1 MIRLLIIAGLM
12 VGAALSSCS
21 GPDPQAQ
28 RSAVDRVAES
38 YVKLSLVLGQ
48 YDPDYVDAYTGPE
61 EWKPAPLPEGEDHVI
76 PAADIAAQA
85 DGLVAEL
92 DAVYKSVLS
101 DLEQRRV
108 KFLRRHI
115 LSLKA
120 RAELVGGKKM
130 TFDEESKALYDAVA
144 PPADIA
150 ALDSALAELEALVPG
165 DGSLSARVEEYRK
178 DFAIP
183 KDKIDAV
190 FTRAIEE
197 ARSRTLPH
205 IPLPEGESFDKEY
218 VTGVSWGA
226 YNWYK
231 GDYRSL
237 IQVNV
242 ELPVRISSPIGLA
255 VHEGYPGHHVQNVL
269 VEKNMLNDNG
279 FMEYTVQPLYCPQA
293 TLNEGGANLGVRLV
307 FTEEERIEFIR
318 DVLFP
323 MAGLDPARAEEYLK
337 FESLTRNLRGA
348 RTEAVRK
355 YLDGEWTREMA
366 SAFVQKYSLMTEA
379 RADMYMRFG
388 EKYRS
393 YVVTYVVGLQ
403 MVKDYIEREAGDDTA
418 KRWELMRE
426 LYAVP
431 HLPSDIE

>member
-1 MIRLLIIAGLM
+1 MIRLLIIAGLLF
-12 VGAALSSCS
+12 GAALSSCS
-21 GPDPQAQ
+21 GSDPQAQ
-28 RSAVDRVAES
+28 RAAVDKVAES

-76 PAADIAAQA
+76 PAAEIATKA
-85 DGLVAEL
+85 DMLVAEL
-92 DAVYKSVLS
+92 DAVNAGALS
-101 DLEQRRV
+101 DLEQRRI

-115 LSLKA
+115 LSMKA

-144 PPADIA
+144 QPADVA
-150 ALDSALAELEALVPG
+150 ALDIALADLEALVPG
-165 DGSLSARVEEYRK
+165 EGDLSGRVEAYRAE
-178 DFAIP
+178 FTIP
-183 KDKIDAV
+183 KEKVDAV
-190 FTRAIEE
+190 FTRAIAE

-242 ELPVRISSPIGLA
+242 ELPVRISSPLGLA

-279 FMEYTVQPLYCPQA
+279 WMEYTVQPLYCPQA
-293 TLNEGGANLGVRLV
+293 TLNEGGANLGIKIA
-307 FTEEERIEFIR
+307 FTEEERVAFTR

-323 MAGLDPARAEEYLK
+323 MAGLDPAKAGEFLE
-337 FESLTRNLRGA
+337 FEKLTRNLRGA
-348 RTEAVRK
+348 RTESVRK
-355 YLDGEWTREMA
+355 YLDGDWTREEA
-366 SAFVQKYSLMTEA
+366 SAFLQKYSLMTEA
-379 RADMYMRFG
+379 RADMYLRFG

-403 MVKDYIEREAGDDTA
+403 LVEDYIEREAGDDTA

-426 LYAVP
+426 IYAVP
-431 HLPSDIE
+431 HLPSDLE

>member
-1 MIRLLIIAGLM
+1 MTKLLFIATLM
-12 VGAALSSCS
+12 LVASISSCNGS
-21 GPDPQAQ
+21 DPQAQ
-28 RSAVDRVAES
+28 RAAVDRVAES

-48 YDPDYVDAYTGPE
+48 YDPDYVDAYTGPD

-76 PAADIAAQA
+76 PAAELAAKA
-85 DGLVAEL
+85 DGLVTGL
-92 DAVYKSVLS
+92 DAVDVSVLS

-108 KFLRRHI
+108 KFLRAHV
-115 LSLKA
+115 LSMKV

-144 PPADIA
+144 EPADIA
-150 ALDSALAELEALVPG
+150 ALDEALAGLDALIPGEGEL
-165 DGSLSARVEEYRK
+165 SSRVEIYRA

-183 KDKIDAV
+183 KDRIDAV
-190 FTRAIEE
+190 FTRAIDE

-242 ELPVRISSPIGLA
+242 ELPVRISSPLGLA
-255 VHEGYPGHHVQNVL
+255 THEGYPGHHVQNVL

-279 FMEYTVQPLYCPQA
+279 WMEYTVQPLYCPQA
-293 TLNEGGANLGVRLV
+293 TLNEGGANLAVRMA
-307 FTEEERIEFIR
+307 FTEEERVAFIR

-337 FESLTRNLRGA
+337 FEKLTRKLRGA
-348 RTEAVRK
+348 RTEAVRR
-355 YLDGEWTREMA
+355 YLDGDWTREEA

-379 RADMYMRFG
+379 RADMYLRFG

-393 YVVTYVVGLQ
+393 YVVTYDVGLQ
-403 MVKDYIEREAGDDTA
+403 LVRDYIEREAGDDTA
-418 KRWELMRE
+418 RRWELMRE
-426 LYAVP
+426 IYAIP
-431 HLPSDIE
+431 HLPSDLE

>member
-12 VGAALSSCS
+12 LGAALSSCS
-21 GPDPQAQ
+21 ESDPEAQ
-28 RSAVDRVAES
+28 RAEVDRIAES

-76 PAADIAAQA
+76 PADDIAAKA
-85 DGLVAEL
+85 DALVTEL
-92 DAVYKSVLS
+92 NAVNRCILTE
-101 DLEQRRV
+101 LEQHRV
-108 KFLRRHI
+108 RFLRAHI

-130 TFDEESKALYDAVA
+130 TFDEESRALYDAVA
-144 PPADIA
+144 APADIDE
-150 ALDSALAELEALVPG
+150 LDAVLAELEVILPG
-165 DGSLSARVEEYRK
+165 DGDLSARVEAYRAE
-178 DFAIP
+178 FTIP
-183 KDKIDAV
+183 KDKVDAV

-197 ARSRTLPH
+197 ARNRTLPH

-242 ELPVRISSPIGLA
+242 ELPVRINSPLGLA

-279 FMEYTVQPLYCPQA
+279 WMEYTVQPLYCPQA
-293 TLNEGGANLGVRLV
+293 TLNEGGANLGIKIA
-307 FTEEERIEFIR
+307 FTEEERVAFTR

-323 MAGLDPARAEEYLK
+323 LAGLDPGRAEEYLK
-337 FESLTRNLRGA
+337 FETLARNLRGA
-348 RTEAVRK
+348 RTESVRK
-355 YLDGEWTREMA
+355 YLDGEWTREEA
-366 SAFVQKYSLMTEA
+366 SAFLQKYALMTEA
-379 RADMYMRFG
+379 RADMYLRFG

-403 MVKDYIEREAGDDTA
+403 MVRDYIEREAGDDTA
-418 KRWELMRE
+418 RRWELMRE

-431 HLPSDIE
+431 HLPSDIQ

>member
-1 MIRLLIIAGLM
+1 MIRLLIIAVLM
-12 VGAALSSCS
+12 LGAALSSCGGS
-21 GPDPQAQ
+21 DTAAQ
-28 RSAVDRVAES
+28 RAAVDRVAES

-76 PAADIAAQA
+76 PSADIAMKA
-85 DGLVAEL
+85 DGLVADL
-92 DAVYKSVLS
+92 DAVDAGALS

-115 LSLKA
+115 LSMKA

-144 PPADIA
+144 EPADIA
-150 ALDSALAELEALVPG
+150 ALDAALAELEALLPG
-165 DGSLSARVEEYRK
+165 DAPLSERVEAYRA
-178 DFAIP
+178 DFTIP
-183 KDKIDAV
+183 KDKVDAV

-197 ARSRTLPH
+197 ARNRTLPH

-242 ELPVRISSPIGLA
+242 ELPVRISSPLGLA

-279 FMEYTVQPLYCPQA
+279 WMEYTIQPLYCPQA
-293 TLNEGGANLGVRLV
+293 TLNEGGANLGIRIA
-307 FTEEERIEFIR
+307 FTEEERVAFTR

-323 MAGLDPARAEEYLK
+323 MAGLNPARAEEFLK
-337 FESLTRNLRGA
+337 FEKLTRNLRGA
-348 RTEAVRK
+348 RTESVRK
-355 YLDGEWTREMA
+355 YLDGDWTREEA
-366 SAFVQKYSLMTEA
+366 SKFLQKYSLMTEA
-379 RADMYMRFG
+379 RADMYLRFG

-426 LYAVP
+426 IYAVP
-431 HLPSDIE
+431 HLPSDLE

>member
-1 MIRLLIIAGLM
+1 MIRLLIIATLM
-12 VGAALSSCS
+12 AGAALSSCGGS
-21 GPDPQAQ
+21 GPEAQ
-28 RSAVDRVAES
+28 RAAVDSVAES

-76 PAADIAAQA
+76 PAGDIAADA
-85 DGLVAEL
+85 DALVTEL
-92 DAVYKSVLS
+92 DAVDLCALS
-101 DLEQRRV
+101 DLEKRRV
-108 KFLRRHI
+108 KFLRAHI

-120 RAELVGGKKM
+120 RAELVGGRKM

-144 PPADIA
+144 EPADIA
-150 ALDSALAELEALVPG
+150 ALDEALAGLEALVPG
-165 DGSLSARVEEYRK
+165 EGDLSSRVEVYR
-178 DFAIP
+178 DGFTIP
-183 KDKIDAV
+183 KERVDVV

-197 ARSRTLPH
+197 ARGRTLPH

-242 ELPVRISSPIGLA
+242 ELPVRISSPLGLA

-269 VEKNMLNDNG
+269 VEKNMLNDQG
-279 FMEYTVQPLYCPQA
+279 WMEYTVQPLYCPQA
-293 TLNEGGANLGVRLV
+293 TLNEGGANLGIRIA
-307 FTEEERIEFIR
+307 FTEDERIAFIR

-323 MAGLDPARAEEYLK
+323 MAGLDPSRAEEYLK
-337 FESLTRNLRGA
+337 FEKLTRNLKGA

-355 YLDGEWTREMA
+355 YLDGEWTREEA
-366 SAFVQKYSLMTEA
+366 NTFLQKYSLMTEA
-379 RADMYMRFG
+379 RADMYLRFG

-403 MVKDYIEREAGDDTA
+403 LVKDYIEREAGDDMA
-418 KRWELMRE
+418 KRWELMRD
-426 LYAVP
+426 LYAIP
-431 HLPSDIE
+431 HLPSDLQ

>member
-1 MIRLLIIAGLM
+1 MIRLLIIAVLM
-12 VGAALSSCS
+12 TGAALSSCS
-21 GPDPQAQ
+21 GSDPQAQ
-28 RSAVDRVAES
+28 RTVVDRVAES

-48 YDPDYVDAYTGPE
+48 YDSDYVDAYTGPE
-61 EWKPAPLPEGEDHVI
+61 EWRPAPLPEGEDHVI
-76 PAADIAAQA
+76 PVADFTAKAY
-85 DGLVAEL
+85 GLVADL
-92 DAVYKSVLS
+92 DAVDVSVLS
-101 DLEQRRV
+101 DLEKRRV
-108 KFLRRHI
+108 TFLRAHI
-115 LSLKA
+115 LSMNA

-144 PPADIA
+144 EPADMASLDA
-150 ALDSALAELEALVPG
+150 ALVELEALIPG
-165 DGSLSARVEEYRK
+165 EGDLSSRVDAYRA

-183 KDKIDAV
+183 KDRINVV

-242 ELPVRISSPIGLA
+242 ELPVRISSPLGLA

-269 VEKNMLNDNG
+269 VEKNCLNDNG
-279 FMEYTVQPLYCPQA
+279 WMEYTVQPLYCPQA
-293 TLNEGGANLGVRLV
+293 TLNEGGANLGIEIA
-307 FTEEERIEFIR
+307 FTEEERVAFIR

-323 MAGLDPARAEEYLK
+323 MAGLDPERAGEYLK
-337 FESLTRNLRGA
+337 FEKLTRNLRGA
-348 RTEAVRK
+348 RTESVRK
-355 YLDGEWTREMA
+355 YLDGDWTREEA
-366 SAFVQKYSLMTEA
+366 SEFLQKYSLMTEA
-379 RADMYMRFG
+379 RADMYLRFG

-403 MVKDYIEREAGDDTA
+403 LVRDYIEREAGDDSVR
-418 KRWELMRE
+418 RWELMRE
-426 LYAVP
+426 IYAVP
-431 HLPSDIE
+431 HLPSELE

>member
-1 MIRLLIIAGLM
+1 MIRLLIIAALM
-12 VGAALSSCS
+12 TGAALSSCS
-21 GPDPQAQ
+21 GSDPQAQ
-28 RSAVDRVAES
+28 RAAVDRVAES

-85 DGLVAEL
+85 DGLVADL
-92 DAVYKSVLS
+92 DAVDVSVIS
-101 DLEQRRV
+101 DLEQRRL

-115 LSLKA
+115 ISMKA

-144 PPADIA
+144 EPVDIA
-150 ALDSALAELEALVPG
+150 ALDEALAGLDALVPG
-165 DGSLSARVEEYRK
+165 DGDLSSRVEAYRAE
-178 DFAIP
+178 FAIP
-183 KDKIDAV
+183 KDRIDAV

-242 ELPVRISSPIGLA
+242 ELPVRISSPLGLA

-279 FMEYTVQPLYCPQA
+279 WMEYTVQPLYCPQA
-293 TLNEGGANLGVRLV
+293 TLNEGGANFGVRIA
-307 FTEEERIEFIR
+307 FTEEERVAFIR

-323 MAGLDPARAEEYLK
+323 MAQLDPARAEEYLE
-337 FESLTRNLRGA
+337 FEKLTRNLRGA
-348 RTEAVRK
+348 RTESVRK
-355 YLDGEWTREMA
+355 YLDGDWTREEA
-366 SAFVQKYSLMTEA
+366 SAFLQKYSLMTEA
-379 RADMYMRFG
+379 RADMYLRFG

-403 MVKDYIEREAGDDTA
+403 MVRDYIEREAGDDKA
-418 KRWELMRE
+418 RRWELMRE

-431 HLPSDIE
+431 HLPSDLE